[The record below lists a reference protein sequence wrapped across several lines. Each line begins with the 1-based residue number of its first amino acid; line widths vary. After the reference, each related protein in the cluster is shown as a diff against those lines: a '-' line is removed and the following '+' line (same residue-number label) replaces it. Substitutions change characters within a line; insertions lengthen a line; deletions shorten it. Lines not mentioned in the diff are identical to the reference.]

1 MQISKCLPCTDFS
14 CHTAALIR
22 HCRHLLSARPDTT
35 PVFQGSFNRLPPV
48 EFPLNRHPDFLR
60 FAVKAFL
67 FSRYRFLTSMDSHHT
82 VPGHIPGGYSC
93 PLCVLFAVGIFV
105 DSMILPLFII
115 ITEKK
120 LRTFLLSATFL
131 FYKSFFY

>member
-1 MQISKCLPCTDFS
+1 MQISKYLPCTDFS
-14 CHTAALIR
+14 RHTAALIR
-22 HCRHLLSARPDTT
+22 HCRHLLSASPDTT

-60 FAVKAFL
+60 FAARAFVQDT
-67 FSRYRFLTSMDSHHT
+67 FSNTSMDLHHT
-82 VPGHIPGGYSC
+82 LSGYE
-93 PLCVLFAVGIFV
+93 PDGLTANGEIFAVCIFV
-105 DSMILPLFII
+105 DSMILPLSVI

>member
-1 MQISKCLPCTDFS
+1 MQISKCLLCTDFS
-14 CHTAALIR
+14 RHTAALIR

-35 PVFQGSFNRLPPV
+35 LVLQGFFTLPPV
-48 EFPLNRHPDFLR
+48 DCIKPAFRVMFCCQSLSFLQDT
-60 FAVKAFL
+60 
-67 FSRYRFLTSMDSHHT
+67 FSNTSMDLHHT

-131 FYKSFFY
+131 FYKFFFY